1 MLVWQGS
8 LDKMNVEEFKKL
20 SMDNK
25 IDWVYRTIGA
35 DVNTKSD
42 SVAGLATR
50 MVELDAWLAKLN
62 CDLPADYMPGT
73 QRNFDSFMKRNQ
85 AMILWLVSIS

>member
-1 MLVWQGS
+1 MPVWQGS

-20 SMDNK
+20 SMDDK

-42 SVAGLATR
+42 SVAGLAT
-50 MVELDAWLAKLN
+50 
-62 CDLPADYMPGT
+62 
-73 QRNFDSFMKRNQ
+73 
-85 AMILWLVSIS
+85 